1 MADVS
6 KFMIDGTTYNVK
18 DATARGSISTIE
30 QKNESQDTKITQL
43 ESTVGGHTTSI
54 SSIEGEVDTLQTS
67 VSGNTKEISTVKG
80 SVSTLQS
87 TVGGHTTK
95 ISTMEGDIAEL
106 QANQAYK
113 PTYSN
118 ETITLSQAE

>member
-18 DATARGSISTIE
+18 DATARDSISTIT
-30 QKNESQDTKITQL
+30 QKNTEQDSKITQL
-43 ESTVGGHTTSI
+43 ESTVGGHTSSI
-54 SSIEGEVDTLQTS
+54 SS
-67 VSGNTKEISTVKG
+67 
-80 SVSTLQS
+80 
-87 TVGGHTTK
+87 
-95 ISTMEGDIAEL
+95 MEEDITEL
-106 QANQAYK
+106 QGNQAYK

>member
-18 DATARGSISTIE
+18 DTTARGSISTIE
-30 QKNESQDTKITQL
+30 QKNTQQDTKITQI

-54 SSIEGEVDTLQTS
+54 SSIEGEVDTLQST
-67 VSGNTKEISTVKG
+67 VSGHTSSISSIQG
-80 SVSTLQS
+80 NVSTLQS
-87 TVGGHTTK
+87 TVSGHTSS
-95 ISTMEGDIAEL
+95 ISSLEGDVAEL

-113 PTYSN
+113 PTYAN

>member
-18 DATARGSISTIE
+18 DATARGSISTIT
-30 QKNESQDTKITQL
+30 QKNTEQDGKITQL

-54 SSIEGEVDTLQTS
+54 SSIEGEVDTLQST
-67 VSGNTKEISTVKG
+67 VSGHTSSISSIQG
-80 SVSTLQS
+80 NVSTLQS
-87 TVGGHTTK
+87 TVSGHTSS
-95 ISTMEGDIAEL
+95 ISNIEDDITEL
-106 QANQAYK
+106 QGNKAYK

-118 ETITLSQAE
+118 ETITLSPAE